1 LLCVVRSAAKSAD
14 VPGFDQIAVV
24 DIESGAAERFSYG
37 DGWLVEEH
45 LLISAPGEV
54 APRWVAGTALDTRGE
69 NTVLSIFDATH
80 ISDGPIAQ
88 ARLPYS
94 LPLGLHGTFRSE
106 FPGG

>member
-1 LLCVVRSAAKSAD
+1 MQSRFST
-14 VPGFDQIAVV
+14 P
-24 DIESGAAERFSYG
+24 RFSYG

-45 LLISAPGEV
+45 LFIDTPGEV
-54 APRWVAGTALDTRGE
+54 APRWVAGTALDTRAD
-69 NTVLSIFDATH
+69 NTVLSIFDAAH

-106 FPGG
+106 IVRG